1 MTTIQDLIAQGN
13 LREALKELAAKAPA
27 HLRNDASQLQA
38 RLSNLERREMLNTIR
53 YDDANIERSSITDAA
68 LQLDDLSKSGG
79 GTGNS
84 VSQTGTG
91 DGGPPMGS
99 QVGTGNGGQAPAPPT
114 KTKILFLAANPDN
127 ETRLQTDREYR
138 LLKAQLERG
147 SQRDS
152 FDFLLPQ
159 FAVTIT
165 ELVRAMNDKPNIV
178 HFSGHG
184 ETKGILITTEDNK
197 SQPIPLPALQRLFR
211 PLRGITQIVVLN
223 ACYSAEQAQE
233 ISKLGIYVVGNN
245 NPITDPA
252 ALDLSEGLYIGIG
265 EGKRFEDAFNDA
277 MIVILTRN
285 ADQAS
290 VVEVWKDGVKL
301 DL

>member
-1 MTTIQDLIAQGN
+1 MNPIQELIIEGR
-13 LREALKELAAKAPA
+13 LKEALNELTIKAPA
-27 HLRNDASQLQA
+27 NLKTDVLTLQSKLSDLERSVMLGLLRQDDAS
-38 RLSNLERREMLNTIR
+38 M
-53 YDDANIERSSITDAA
+53 ERSRIVDAA
-68 LQLDDLSKSGG
+68 LKLDGLVNSGG
-79 GTGNS
+79 S
-84 VSQTGTG
+84 
-91 DGGPPMGS
+91 
-99 QVGTGNGGQAPAPPT
+99 TGNGSGATSQTTPAPDPQVPA

-138 LLKAQLERG
+138 LLRAQLERG
-147 SQRDS
+147 SQRDA
-152 FDFLLPQ
+152 FDFLPPQ

-184 ETKGILITTEDNK
+184 ETNGILITTEDNK

-211 PLRGITQIVVLN
+211 PLKGITQIVVLN
-223 ACYSAEQAQE
+223 ACYSAEQAKE

-252 ALDLSEGLYIGIG
+252 ALDLSEGLYNGFG
-265 EGKRFEDAFNDA
+265 EGKSFEDAFNDA
-277 MIVILTRN
+277 MIVVLTRN
-285 ADQAS
+285 ADQAAII
-290 VVEVWKDGVKL
+290 EVWKDGVKL

>member
-1 MTTIQDLIAQGN
+1 MNPIEELIVEGR
-13 LREALKELAAKAPA
+13 LKEALKELALKAPA
-27 HLRNDASQLQA
+27 NLKSDVLNLQS
-38 RLSNLERREMLNTIR
+38 RLSRLEQNEMLGLLRHDDAGIERRNIVDATLKLNGM
-53 YDDANIERSSITDAA
+53 ANAEAQPGA
-68 LQLDDLSKSGG
+68 
-79 GTGNS
+79 GTTS
-84 VSQTGTG
+84 PV
-91 DGGPPMGS
+91 GPPTP
-99 QVGTGNGGQAPAPPT
+99 VPHAPT

-138 LLKAQLERG
+138 LLRAQLERG
-147 SQRDS
+147 SQRDA
-152 FDFLLPQ
+152 FDFLPPQ

-184 ETKGILITTEDNK
+184 ETNGILIATEDNK

-211 PLRGITQIVVLN
+211 PLKGVTQIVVLN

-233 ISKLGIYVVGNN
+233 ISKLGFYVVGNN

-252 ALDLSEGLYIGIG
+252 ALDLSEGLYNGFG
-265 EGKRFEDAFNDA
+265 EGKSFEDAFNDA
-277 MIVILTRN
+277 MIVVLTRST
-285 ADQAS
+285 DQAPII
-290 VVEVWKDGVKL
+290 EVWKDGVKL